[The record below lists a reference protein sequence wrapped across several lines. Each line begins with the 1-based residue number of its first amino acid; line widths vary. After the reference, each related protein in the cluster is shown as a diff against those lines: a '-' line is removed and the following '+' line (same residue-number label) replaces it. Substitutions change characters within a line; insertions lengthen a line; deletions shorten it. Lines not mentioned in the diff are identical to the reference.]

1 MARAKKTR
9 IRVWLIA
16 IAAVVLLGVLI
27 LAGSKMPDER
37 EAANP
42 PANEENEQ
50 LPAGPEDIE
59 EENGTDSKDGN
70 PEDPTEEDPTEEE
83 ETEEEETETPVIYTG
98 QELIIPG
105 GGSEKP
111 APSRVVKEGILKG
124 EQKQIALS
132 FDAGWLYD
140 RTEDLLDVLRTYELK
155 CTFFTRALWVESHPE
170 LAKKIAAD
178 GHVVENHSLTHGHI
192 VNMSEDEIREE
203 LRQSTEIIQ
212 SATGR
217 KPVLFRPPYGEYDNR
232 LLQILSEEG
241 YHYTILWT
249 VDSHDWAEELNG
261 RQITTEYLVDRVLSN
276 AGDNGIVLMHI
287 GGYKTVEALP
297 QIIEGLQKEG
307 YKFVTV
313 NEMLPPASPGQDRK
327 HIVQSGET
335 LYSLAKLYNVTVGEI
350 IEANCL

>member
-1 MARAKKTR
+1 MARAKKTKS
-9 IRVWLIA
+9 RVWLIA
-16 IAAVVLLGVLI
+16 IAAIVLLGALI
-27 LAGSKMPDER
+27 LAGSKIPGEK

-59 EENGTDSKDGN
+59 EENGTDSTDGN
-70 PEDPTEEDPTEEE
+70 PEDP
-83 ETEEEETETPVIYTG
+83 TEEEETETPVIYAG

-124 EQKQIALS
+124 EQKQIALT

-140 RTEDLLDVLRTYELK
+140 RTDDLLDVLRTYGLK

-170 LAKKIAAD
+170 LAKKIATD

-192 VNMSEDEIREE
+192 VNMSEDEIRDE

-217 KPVLFRPPYGEYDNR
+217 KPVLFRYRTENM
-232 LLQILSEEG
+232 
-241 YHYTILWT
+241 
-249 VDSHDWAEELNG
+249 
-261 RQITTEYLVDRVLSN
+261 TTGCCKS
-276 AGDNGIVLMHI
+276 
-287 GGYKTVEALP
+287 
-297 QIIEGLQKEG
+297 
-307 YKFVTV
+307 
-313 NEMLPPASPGQDRK
+313 
-327 HIVQSGET
+327 
-335 LYSLAKLYNVTVGEI
+335 
-350 IEANCL
+350 